1 MKLFRNK
8 KAAIPVAILMVI
20 LLAYLAFSIYFK
32 SHFYFRSMV
41 NGVEAS
47 GQSAATV
54 MQELKDKEREYSLTV
69 TDADG
74 NETLVLPDDVKLDVQ
89 DAKADLDKL
98 IASQSGFG
106 WVGALIK
113 PVSYESK
120 LLVSY
125 DEGALLQVMSKLPA
139 VTNTDITPTKD
150 AKLVYDDH
158 GAKVEPEVYGN
169 EVDLKALKKNMGEA
183 ITNMTPRLD
192 LTESKSYVQPT
203 VFSDDEALNKNVD
216 ALNEQI
222 SMNLTYDIDGD
233 KEVVS
238 KETMASWLKTDKK
251 GNLSYDEDAIRK
263 FVSEM
268 AEKYN
273 TVGKPMT
280 IHSVTG
286 SDIEVGGGSYG
297 YKIDQDGEVEQ
308 LMEDLKAKKDVTRD
322 FVYSQ
327 TAYGGRKGPG
337 NLYIEVNRTGQHFW
351 VIKNGEVVL
360 ESPVVTGNP
369 NTGHQTHCGTWYIQ
383 FKKSPCVLN
392 GVNDDGTEYHT
403 KVSYWMHF
411 FNGEG
416 FHDATWQPSFGGNF
430 YLTRGSHGCVNLPL
444 SVAGKLYDIV
454 EPGVPVFI
462 YDLPGTEDTTYDPQ
476 TAQAMIAAIDQNA
489 PYFAALTPESSTM
502 MAQLWSQ
509 WNALTPNAQGM
520 VTNAQALIDA
530 HNAMNAI
537 RVANGI
543 PTD

>member
-8 KAAIPVAILMVI
+8 KTAIPVAILMVI
-20 LLAYLAFSIYFK
+20 LLAYLAVSIYFK

-54 MQELKDKEREYSLTV
+54 MQELKDKEREYSLTI

-106 WVGALIK
+106 WAGALIK

-120 LLVSY
+120 LLVTY

-183 ITNMTPRLD
+183 ITNVTPRLD

-222 SMNLTYDIDGD
+222 SMNLTYAIYGD

-251 GNLSYDEDAIRK
+251 GNLSYDEDAIRE

-297 YKIDQDGEVEQ
+297 
-308 LMEDLKAKKDVTRD
+308 
-322 FVYSQ
+322 
-327 TAYGGRKGPG
+327 
-337 NLYIEVNRTGQHFW
+337 
-351 VIKNGEVVL
+351 
-360 ESPVVTGNP
+360 
-369 NTGHQTHCGTWYIQ
+369 
-383 FKKSPCVLN
+383 
-392 GVNDDGTEYHT
+392 
-403 KVSYWMHF
+403 
-411 FNGEG
+411 
-416 FHDATWQPSFGGNF
+416 
-430 YLTRGSHGCVNLPL
+430 
-444 SVAGKLYDIV
+444 
-454 EPGVPVFI
+454 
-462 YDLPGTEDTTYDPQ
+462 
-476 TAQAMIAAIDQNA
+476 
-489 PYFAALTPESSTM
+489 
-502 MAQLWSQ
+502 
-509 WNALTPNAQGM
+509 
-520 VTNAQALIDA
+520 
-530 HNAMNAI
+530 
-537 RVANGI
+537 
-543 PTD
+543 